1 MKADKRAVSVQSG
14 GHSFWPKV
22 LVRTLLLLSTNT
34 GDFTGKS
41 DLTNGYK
48 SFVLPPLT
56 H

>member
-1 MKADKRAVSVQSG
+1 MGVILFGLKVQ
-14 GHSFWPKV
+14 
-22 LVRTLLLLSTNT
+22 VRTLLLLSSNT

-48 SFVLPPLT
+48 SLVLPPLT

>member
-14 GHSFWPKV
+14 VILFGLKV
-22 LVRTLLLLSTNT
+22 LLLLSSNT